1 LPYVQVAQGFI
12 RTYYYTF
19 TRTVAYSLSFLQIL
33 TIQEESEQNYVRHCY
48 TSSLSAQV
56 DASFGLGAKHL
67 KQEEVR
73 RADVEHLGALK
84 TSTLVQA
91 TPGRKCIDRETV
103 GNVVVFECSNV
114 DGSECNENG
123 IIRVRHEKFGALI
136 SEVD

>member
-1 LPYVQVAQGFI
+1 M
-12 RTYYYTF
+12 
-19 TRTVAYSLSFLQIL
+19 
-33 TIQEESEQNYVRHCY
+33 RHCS
-48 TSSLSAQV
+48 TRSLSAQD
-56 DASFGLGAKHL
+56 DAAFGLGAEHL

-73 RADVEHLGALK
+73 RADVEDLGALK
-84 TSTLVQA
+84 TSTLVQV
-91 TPGRKCIDRETV
+91 TPGRRCVDRGTV